1 MHPWSRWYHL
11 YDLFSLSVTSRF
23 ARQALRN
30 QQSTSTK
37 TWLSCWMRPGWNLDV
52 KISDQQMFLFGVFS
66 CFLCWILPYDKYTL
80 KRCVINVFWLF
91 SIDVHLQMMDILN
104 CRYRYIYI
112 MNLPEYL
119 CKKIDTWKTHSSEP
133 IPRTRRGFAQRK
145 GARLKWR
152 PWTRW
157 FVPNA
162 RARQDGG
169 WPWSKWS
176 RMMNGVGEMD
186 GCEAWWKIAVMQKRE
201 REREAD
207 IFNIF
212 LNTKISKDVCQQTIK
227 LCERFSIQT
236 MRPNSAFLGFQG
248 QTSITMSQVYIS
260 YVIGLPYASCA
271 LWF

>member
-1 MHPWSRWYHL
+1 MKCEVLRSLAFFFGEPNACIFWNRYSLLLFVLFGAALRFERDRTIFLDSFILPVQSWSSKISTEPCHMHILVCEESMHPWSRWYHL

-112 MNLPEYL
+112 LWIY
-119 CKKIDTWKTHSSEP
+119 
-133 IPRTRRGFAQRK
+133 
-145 GARLKWR
+145 
-152 PWTRW
+152 
-157 FVPNA
+157 
-162 RARQDGG
+162 
-169 WPWSKWS
+169 
-176 RMMNGVGEMD
+176 
-186 GCEAWWKIAVMQKRE
+186 
-201 REREAD
+201 
-207 IFNIF
+207 
-212 LNTKISKDVCQQTIK
+212 LNTCVRK
-227 LCERFSIQT
+227 
-236 MRPNSAFLGFQG
+236 
-248 QTSITMSQVYIS
+248 
-260 YVIGLPYASCA
+260 
-271 LWF
+271 

>member
-1 MHPWSRWYHL
+1 MKCEVLRSFVFFFGEPNACIFWNRYSLLLFVLFGAALRFERDRTIFLDSFILPVQSWSSKISTEPCHMHILVCEESMHPWSRWYHL

-112 MNLPEYL
+112 LWIY
-119 CKKIDTWKTHSSEP
+119 
-133 IPRTRRGFAQRK
+133 
-145 GARLKWR
+145 
-152 PWTRW
+152 
-157 FVPNA
+157 
-162 RARQDGG
+162 
-169 WPWSKWS
+169 
-176 RMMNGVGEMD
+176 
-186 GCEAWWKIAVMQKRE
+186 
-201 REREAD
+201 
-207 IFNIF
+207 
-212 LNTKISKDVCQQTIK
+212 LNTCVRK
-227 LCERFSIQT
+227 
-236 MRPNSAFLGFQG
+236 
-248 QTSITMSQVYIS
+248 
-260 YVIGLPYASCA
+260 
-271 LWF
+271 